1 MPIRII
7 QDEIDAHR
15 VKALPVMPEVPAHS
29 VSICYQ
35 ASEFGPALKT
45 LVDLV
50 RELIA
55 IINCSDG

>member
-1 MPIRII
+1 
-7 QDEIDAHR
+7 